1 MRPKKS
7 CKRRRAPGPNLVVQS
22 DNSHCFLKIVR
33 YIWLFIILLTMSS
46 SESEDVRVSEEEP
59 AVNLKTIDEPQ
70 KKRAKLSSPEL
81 SDKPKIASN
90 KNIDLSSIPPKPVF
104 KSRKP
109 ASNKYTFR
117 INLTNGAMFHKFLL
131 PISNA
136 VHELRFN
143 LTSTPEFKGIRLEAH
158 DTYLTL
164 ANKSRYECDIEAG
177 VDDEGNYIDDD
188 KLTDMSFC
196 VSAASFMQTL
206 GCATLKDTVLTISK
220 YANSDKITFESNS
233 NENDVQTVYSCDV
246 LAESRLENLDGMR
259 FKLGYHVNVHLKTLK
274 EQTYNAKK
282 CGASTIYFELYQTEG
297 TGDIVHSRMS
307 VGFRGTVTS
316 GSHDFYQS
324 AKKTERKDG
333 DSTTTEW
340 EPLPGLS
347 LADRQSL
354 KMEKRS
360 YNEYDN
366 SKLRLFLNHMDV
378 EWVLVH
384 LCSDNSQQPLVMECM
399 IGGKNTKHTII
410 VAPKLDGAMVSD
422 M

>member
-1 MRPKKS
+1 MSKYVDDEAESCDGDSHESVTESESDGAVSEREKPKFTLKRSAPVSAEKSAPAAWPKKA
-7 CKRRRAPGPNLVVQS
+7 KMA
-22 DNSHCFLKIVR
+22 
-33 YIWLFIILLTMSS
+33 S
-46 SESEDVRVSEEEP
+46 SELTE
-59 AVNLKTIDEPQ
+59 
-70 KKRAKLSSPEL
+70 
-81 SDKPKIASN
+81 DKPKLVSN
-90 KNIDLSSIPPKPVF
+90 KVLDETSIPPKPVM
-104 KSRKP
+104 KPRKA
-109 ASNKYTFR
+109 ASNKFTFR

-164 ANKSRYECDIEAG
+164 ANKSRYECDVEAG
-177 VDDEGNYIDDD
+177 VDDEGNYIDDE
-188 KLTDMSFC
+188 KITGMSFC

-220 YANSDKITFESNS
+220 YTNSDKITFESNS

-274 EQTYNAKK
+274 EQTFNAKR
-282 CGASTIYFELYQTEG
+282 CGASTIYFELYQTDDSA
-297 TGDIVHSRMS
+297 DIVHSRMR

-324 AKKTERKDG
+324 ARRNERKEDG
-333 DSTTTEW
+333 KVTTEW

-347 LADRQSL
+347 LAERSEHT
-354 KMEKRS
+354 MEKRS

-384 LCSDNSQQPLVMECM
+384 LCNDSSQQPLVMECM
-399 IGGKNTKHTII
+399 VGGKNTKHTII

-422 M
+422 L